1 MKQTIAKTLTIQNL
15 TSFCRYGTAW

>member
-15 TSFCRYGTAW
+15 TSFCRYGMAW